1 MSPMTRLLL
10 DRTLGIL
17 AGLGLPSS
25 EPFVVMQPQLV
36 GSEVPAWVMLTRQEF
51 VDMFGGGGMRLQ

>member
-17 AGLGLPSS
+17 AAIGLPSN

-36 GSEVPAWVMLTRQEF
+36 GSEVPAWVLLTRQEF
-51 VDMFGGGGMRLQ
+51 LDMFGAGAMRLQ